1 MKKIL
6 SIVLMTVIFAG
17 SAYAQITVTAGYGLA
32 THTAKIKSGS
42 VTEKEDPLNMSG
54 IYVGASYEFG
64 LLSKSWGDLS
74 INPGLTYSFYGKT
87 IEAESEEIS
96 GVKITAKEARYDHNI
111 DVPVNVKYSYN
122 ILPGKLKLSGYAG
135 PVFSF
140 GLAATQVS
148 KATAGDDWGV
158 ERVNL
163 YTGSVKTKSVVAGE
177 KNSEKVKGE
186 GTDYSMF
193 DLKLGIGVSANLFE
207 TVDVYIGYNIGLLD
221 RYTEPKS
228 DVRAISHTN
237 VLQVGVAYSF

>member
-6 SIVLMTVIFAG
+6 SIVLMAVVFAG

-32 THTAKIKSGS
+32 THTAKMKSGGL
-42 VTEKEDPLNMSG
+42 TAKEDPLNMSG
-54 IYVGASYEFG
+54 IYVGGSYEFG

-87 IEAESEEIS
+87 LKSESEEVS
-96 GVKITAKEARYDHNI
+96 GVKITAREARYDHYI
-111 DVPVNVKYSYN
+111 DLPVNVKYSYDV
-122 ILPGKLKLSGYAG
+122 LPGKLKLSGYAG

-163 YTGSVKTKSVVAGE
+163 YTGTVKTKSVVAGE
-177 KNSEKVKGE
+177 KSTENVKGE

-207 TVDVYIGYNIGLLD
+207 TVDVFVGYNFGLLD

-228 DVRAISHTN
+228 DVRAISRTN
-237 VLQVGVAYSF
+237 VLQIGVAYSF